1 MEAVRSYRYH
11 VEYLTQ
17 QYSMTEQKLWFAST
31 IVGLVMCRIAYGIT
45 KLTSLLYFKG
55 YAKLTK
61 MEQIEW
67 NNRGFST
74 IHAIVV
80 SAASIYLLFI
90 SDLFYNNDQDE
101 PIILRSSFLSNFI
114 LGVSVGYFLSDL
126 AMIFWHYPS
135 LGGKEYILHHG
146 FSMTAIGVSLYSSE
160 AQIYVYMILL
170 SEITTPFVNARW
182 YLDLAGLKR
191 SKAYLING
199 IALFFGWLVARI
211 ILFIFYFAHVHLHYD
226 EVTKVKPATFYCLFT
241 VPSLLTFMNV
251 YWFWRIARGC
261 TKTLSKRQDD

>member
-199 IALFFGWLVARI
+199 IALFFGWLVC
-211 ILFIFYFAHVHLHYD
+211 IFLDSKTGRKNYFVHFLLC
-226 EVTKVKPATFYCLFT
+226 PC
-241 VPSLLTFMNV
+241 SLAL
-251 YWFWRIARGC
+251 R
-261 TKTLSKRQDD
+261 

>member
-1 MEAVRSYRYH
+1 MEIVRSYGHH
-11 VEYLTQ
+11 VEFLSQ
-17 QYSMTEQKLWFAST
+17 QYSMTEPNLWFAST

-45 KLTSLLYFKG
+45 RLASQLYFKG
-55 YAKLTK
+55 YNKLTK
-61 MEQIEW
+61 MEQVEW

-80 SAASIYLLFI
+80 SGASIYLLFI

-101 PIILRSSFLSNFI
+101 PAILRSSFFSNFV

-126 AMIFWHYPS
+126 AMIFWYYPS
-135 LGGKEYILHHG
+135 LGGKEYIVHHA
-146 FSMTAIGVSLYSSE
+146 FSMTAIGISLYSSE

-191 SKAYLING
+191 SKAYIING
-199 IALFFGWLVARI
+199 ITLFCGWLIARI
-211 ILFIFYFAHVHLHYD
+211 ILFIFYFAHVHSHYN
-226 EVTKVKPATFYCLFT
+226 EVLKVKPATFYCLFI
-241 VPSLLTFMNV
+241 VPSLLTFTNI

-261 TKTLSKRQDD
+261 KKTLSRRQDD